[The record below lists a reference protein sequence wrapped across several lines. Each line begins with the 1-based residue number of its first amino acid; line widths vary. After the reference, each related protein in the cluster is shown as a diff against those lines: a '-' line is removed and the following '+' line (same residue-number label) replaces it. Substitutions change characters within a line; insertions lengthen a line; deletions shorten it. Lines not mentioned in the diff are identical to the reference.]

1 MIFSFCLAIGSLVIE
16 LTIARDKL
24 AATVITTKTRISF
37 RIFFFHYALP
47 PLPFILG
54 TVTFS
59 IKGTSKL
66 VMIIANDIPSG
77 VLP

>member
-24 AATVITTKTRISF
+24 AATVITTKREYLLED
-37 RIFFFHYALP
+37 FFHYALP